1 MKKFFAGLF
10 FFGVFVAD
18 VSIGN
23 YFVGKY
29 DCATGILIPCTFVGL
44 LSLGA
49 AIAAFSSWLGD
60 II

>member
-18 VSIGN
+18 VSISN
-23 YFVGKY
+23 YFGGKY
-29 DCATGILIPCTFVGL
+29 DYAPSILIPCIFVGL
-44 LSLGA
+44 LSLVA
-49 AIAAFSSWLGD
+49 AIAAFLSWLGD